1 MPLELLDTSTTFMLI
16 FVMKSVKSVICINYW
31 TSDIEN
37 LNLHITEFVMYIS
50 NPVLGQIYCDK
61 IRRGRSQ

>member
-1 MPLELLDTSTTFMLI
+1 MPLEWLDTSTTFILI
-16 FVMKSVKSVICINYW
+16 FLMKSVKFVICINYW
-31 TSDIEN
+31 TSGIED
-37 LNLHITEFVMYIS
+37 LNLHINEFVMYIS

>member
-1 MPLELLDTSTTFMLI
+1 MHKQCD
-16 FVMKSVKSVICINYW
+16 YW
-31 TSDIEN
+31 ASDIED
-37 LNLHITEFVMYIS
+37 LNLCITEFVICVS